1 METPDQSS
9 KSHSPEQKRE
19 SHFFS
24 SHHGEIHDVA
34 EAIKDDDS
42 SLKMLIDMLP
52 KRARELEE
60 ISQGSDDSERM
71 FFNMIK
77 QSFRYLQ
84 TIIDL
89 QNTKPEDI
97 GSEEFQ
103 KKDETRKRCHDA
115 IIGDINAWSRSL
127 AKNGIDNSFMVGIL
141 ATPPVRAIYGTFAIG
156 LVTDIYTD
164 EDFDID
170 KYIA

>member
-1 METPDQSS
+1 MKTPDQLA
-9 KSHSPEQKRE
+9 KTPSPEQKRE

-34 EAIKDDDS
+34 MAIKDDDS

-60 ISQGSDDSERM
+60 ISQQSDDSDRM
-71 FFNMIK
+71 FFNMVK

-89 QNTKPEDI
+89 QNVKPEDV
-97 GSEEFQ
+97 GSEEFRE
-103 KKDETRKRCHDA
+103 KDEIRGRCHDA

-127 AKNGIDNSFMVGIL
+127 AKNGIDNSFMVGVL
-141 ATPPVRAIYGTFAIG
+141 SNPPVRSVYGTFAIG

-164 EDFDID
+164 EDFDIN
-170 KYIA
+170 KYIV

>member
-1 METPDQSS
+1 MEKLNGTVDANNLE
-9 KSHSPEQKRE
+9 HKRD

-24 SHHGEIHDVA
+24 SHHGELHDVA

-60 ISQGSDDSERM
+60 ISQQSDDSDRM
-71 FFNMIK
+71 FFNMVK
-77 QSFRYLQ
+77 QSFRYLE

-89 QNTKPEDI
+89 QNARSEDL
-97 GSEEFQ
+97 GSVEAQE
-103 KKDETRKRCHDA
+103 KDRARSRCHDA
-115 IIGDINAWSRSL
+115 VISDINAWSRSL
-127 AKNGIDNSFMVGIL
+127 AKNNIDNSFMVGIL
-141 ATPPVRAIYGTFAIG
+141 GTPPNRAIYGTFAIG

-164 EDFDID
+164 EDFDIN
-170 KYIA
+170 KYIS